1 MLLPW
6 NGDFLMLQVWLSSG
20 RMLGILTVSALP
32 VTIHLPSLIPTS
44 SCFLKQVLTLYHV
57 NFLKKARISFTQ
69 YEKESLSNMT
79 VLQQR
84 SRSLQR
90 KNTFIEKKNTE
101 LLFMRLQNTC
111 KEMEASLCVMR
122 IVVYCICTGPCG
134 LEWFHFFDWHKK
146 ISAIITLSSRG
157 AEVGALL

>member
-1 MLLPW
+1 
-6 NGDFLMLQVWLSSG
+6 
-20 RMLGILTVSALP
+20 
-32 VTIHLPSLIPTS
+32 
-44 SCFLKQVLTLYHV
+44 
-57 NFLKKARISFTQ
+57 
-69 YEKESLSNMT
+69 MT

-134 LEWFHFFDWHKK
+134 LE
-146 ISAIITLSSRG
+146 
-157 AEVGALL
+157 